1 LGDHSLLRGCFR
13 DYWNYSGN
21 SKNIRFALKMK
32 SRDILNLIAFL
43 FTILMVLYGLSKG
56 FDDIELFLN
65 LIYFAVLILSQLEN
79 LKEALF

>member
-1 LGDHSLLRGCFR
+1 MGDHCLLRGSFR
-13 DYWNYSGN
+13 DYLYYSGHPQN
-21 SKNIRFALKMK
+21 TWTTLKMN
-32 SRDILNLIAFL
+32 SRDTLNLIAFL

-65 LIYFAVLILSQLEN
+65 LIYFTVLVLSQLEN

>member
-1 LGDHSLLRGCFR
+1 MGDYCLPWGCFR
-13 DYWNYSGN
+13 DYRNYSGN
-21 SKNIRFALKMK
+21 SENIRFALKMK

-56 FDDIELFLN
+56 FDDIELSLN
-65 LIYFAVLILSQLEN
+65 LIYFTVLVLSQLEN

>member
-1 LGDHSLLRGCFR
+1 
-13 DYWNYSGN
+13 
-21 SKNIRFALKMK
+21 MK